1 MFIKI
6 ITKSSTNTSEHKSES
21 QRTQKR
27 IPATQSEHKLLKA
40 VKMAGVIGAFLLCIF
55 LIIITTH
62 LMAWVMSFFNS
73 VPDEDYVNPY
83 RLVPRKEHE
92 NYKRYERQ
100 EYNDSMRRP
109 RKRT

>member
-1 MFIKI
+1 M
-6 ITKSSTNTSEHKSES
+6 
-21 QRTQKR
+21 
-27 IPATQSEHKLLKA
+27 
-40 VKMAGVIGAFLLCIF
+40 F
-55 LIIITTH
+55 LIVSTAH
-62 LMAWVMSFFNS
+62 LMAWIMSFFDS
-73 VPDEDYVNPY
+73 PRDDYVNPY

>member
-1 MFIKI
+1 MDVYKNNY
-6 ITKSSTNTSEHKSES
+6 KVKHKHKRTQSES
-21 QRTQKR
+21 QRTQ
-27 IPATQSEHKLLKA
+27 SESQLHKLHKLLKA